1 MYKFSDA
8 WKKFLSEDEK
18 IETKAR
24 RHTFLL
30 EEDEEILTE
39 LDEEEKEVVDLAIR
53 AIDFNDLAFN
63 GLFGDKMRLIV
74 DFPVATGDEELSK
87 FVTLFEKLGYEANW
101 EKGTI
106 SGIRPKGLPD
116 GSVRDVKVQMKIGK
130 FLSKLLQYRKNIQEI
145 YQQKKLDN
153 KKAME
158 ARKKGEPYER
168 MDIINNEDLIRN
180 RKLIAHLA
188 SESADGFI
196 IPPALQTVEGILG
209 LQKYW
214 MKNAEFIKDNI
225 GQVDDETYSII
236 ITRHPLD
243 IWRMSDFEEIQSC
256 HSPPSRGGESTYYK
270 CAIAESHGHGAVA
283 YVVRTEDILDNFGS
297 GTVESAENDP
307 EFQSHT
313 EEVFYDDMRDEDS
326 GPITP
331 LSRARFRQMKY
342 YDSQQTAKSSKRFQT
357 GTELAV
363 PEHSVY
369 GEDMIGFIDRLTSWG
384 RESQQEAM
392 NKAPRRDGDGALMA
406 GNFVRFG
413 GSYHDSPGPT
423 AILADFFNVE
433 KTVGRVEID
442 TTTEDTLDSSLID
455 TPLFRVEREV
465 AEGLNEYRHRLA
477 HVEVDAEARDYAFP
491 GGNEAIIE
499 IAEADMIITFKEQEI
514 ESFPDAEGVSNILSE
529 LKEQNYGSYDWIEED
544 YTTSFGRV
552 DGKPAL
558 TIGIKVTELEDLKG
572 EGGAGRDQY
581 NTGKYFVVPGYFDVF
596 MRDLMDIDN
605 SYSDIKTALIPI
617 LKQYGVIEG
626 SVFEKFAKEVY
637 DEDIDYYEWT
647 LTAEEDDYQ
656 PGAFEWVIA
665 EADVE
670 IDMDDLGISEEA
682 ADKIVESK
690 EFWPRLQEA
699 LVSPSF
705 PRTACTNFYP
715 KMMVQ
720 DGIKMSGVGVL
731 GSLSVHIAFEV
742 TEQSEAC
749 QILNLRDVLEEN
761 DDSDE
766 LEELVRSVVLSF
778 VPQQAQQPQGDQAME
793 DEITE
798 IDDLYG
804 DTLDEKKKKKKSS
817 GKKDA
822 CYHKVKSRYKV
833 WPSAYASGALV
844 KCRKVGAKNWGN
856 SKKEHL
862 QSIIE
867 DEIARDMLLES
878 KDLIPGGLTAKL
890 KGSMKNKHAAL
901 AKRHKV
907 STKAIEDQ
915 IAKGIKVELEHTT
928 DKNIAH
934 EIAMDHVYEDPKYY
948 DKLKKVETNEAKK
961 RKLTKK
967 PSSETSLRDWFKRKG
982 APGKKGGWVDCN
994 TCRKDKKTGRK
1005 KCSPCG
1011 RSSGEKRAK
1020 YPSCRPTPA
1029 ACGKRGKYGKKS
1041 KAGKKG

>member
-1 MYKFSDA
+1 MYNFSDA
-8 WKKFLSEDEK
+8 WKKFLFEDKK
-18 IETKAR
+18 IETKPR
-24 RHTFLL
+24 RHTFLF
-30 EEDEEILTE
+30 EEDEDILTE

-87 FVTLFEKLGYEANW
+87 FVSLFERLGYTANW

-145 YQQKKLDN
+145 YQQKKIDN

-158 ARKKGEPYER
+158 ARKKGESYER

-188 SESADGFI
+188 SESADGFV

-270 CAIAESHGHGAVA
+270 CAVAESHGHGAVA

-313 EEVFYDDMRDEDS
+313 EEVFYDDMREEDS

-392 NKAPRRDGDGALMA
+392 NKAPRRDGALMA

-572 EGGAGRDQY
+572 EGGAGQDQY

-637 DEDIDYYEWT
+637 DEDLEYYEWT

-656 PGAFEWVIA
+656 PGAFDWVIA

-670 IDMDDLGISEEA
+670 IDMDDLGISEDL

-690 EFWPRLQEA
+690 DFWPRLQEA

-715 KMMVQ
+715 KMIVQ
-720 DGIKMSGVGVL
+720 DGIRMSGVGML

-742 TEQSEAC
+742 TEQSQPC
-749 QILNLRDVLEEN
+749 DILNLRDVLEEN

-804 DTLDEKKKKKKSS
+804 DTLDEKKKKKKKSS

-867 DEIARDMLLES
+867 DEIARDMLLEKRKYRQD
-878 KDLIPGGLTAKL
+878 KDYDARQLRIGTKHEFEHTKDPVEAEKIAKDHLDEDPMYYVKL
-890 KGSMKNKHAAL
+890 KR
-901 AKRHKV
+901 AK
-907 STKAIEDQ
+907 IDE
-915 IAKGIKVELEHTT
+915 
-928 DKNIAH
+928 
-934 EIAMDHVYEDPKYY
+934 
-948 DKLKKVETNEAKK
+948 KKKKK

-1011 RSSGEKRAK
+1011 RSGGEKRAK

>member
-1 MYKFSDA
+1 MYNFNGI
-8 WKKFLSEDEK
+8 WNKFLFEDKK
-18 IETKAR
+18 IETKSQ

-39 LDEEEKEVVDLAIR
+39 LDEDERAAVDR
-53 AIDFNDLAFN
+53 ALQYIDFDKLAFN
-63 GLFGDKMRLIV
+63 NLYGDKMRLVI

-87 FVTLFEKLGYEANW
+87 FVSLFEKLGYEANW

-106 SGIRPKGLPD
+106 FGLRPKGLPD

-130 FLSKLLQYRKNIQEI
+130 FFSKLLQYRKNIKEL
-145 YQQKKLDN
+145 YEQKRLDN
-153 KKAME
+153 RKAME
-158 ARKKGEPYER
+158 ARKKGESYER
-168 MDIINNEDLIRN
+168 MDIINNEDMIRN
-180 RKLIAHLA
+180 KKLIAHLA
-188 SESADGFI
+188 SESPDGFV
-196 IPPALQTVEGILG
+196 IPPALQTIEGILA

-243 IWRMSDFEEIQSC
+243 IWRMSDFEGIESC
-256 HSPPSRGGESTYYK
+256 HSPPSRGGESNYYK
-270 CAIAESHGHGAVA
+270 CAVADSHGHGAVA
-283 YVVRTEDILDNFGS
+283 YAVRTEDLLENYGS
-297 GTVESAENDP
+297 GTIESVESDP
-307 EFQSHT
+307 NFQSHDD
-313 EEVFYDDMRDEDS
+313 EVFFDKMRPADS
-326 GPITP
+326 GPLDPI
-331 LSRARFRQMKY
+331 SRVRFRQMKAY
-342 YDSQQTAKSSKRFQT
+342 NNFREAEYERFQT
-357 GTELAV
+357 GTEIAV
-363 PEHSVY
+363 PEFSVY
-369 GEDMIGFIDRLTSWG
+369 GEDMIGIVDRLTNWA
-384 RESQQEAM
+384 RANQEEAM
-392 NKAPRRDGDGALMA
+392 NNAPRKDGVLNAS
-406 GNFVRFG
+406 NFVRFG

-423 AILADFFNVE
+423 RILAGLFNVDNV
-433 KTVGRVEID
+433 VGQVILD
-442 TTTEDTLDSSLID
+442 TTTENTLDSELLGD
-455 TPLFRVEREV
+455 NPLFQAEQEV

-477 HVEVDAEARDYAFP
+477 HVEIDAEARDYAFP
-491 GGNEAIIE
+491 GGNETIIE

-514 ESFPDAEGVSNILSE
+514 ESFPDAEGVSNILTD
-529 LKEQNYGSYDWIEED
+529 LKDQSYGSYDWVEND
-544 YTTSFGRV
+544 YTTGFGRV

-558 TIGIKVTELEDLKG
+558 TIGIKVTELEDLRA
-572 EGGAGRDQY
+572 EGGANQDQY

-596 MRDLMDIDN
+596 MQELVHLDN
-605 SYSDIKTALIPI
+605 QYSDIKTALIPI

-637 DEDIDYYEWT
+637 EEDLEYYEWT

-670 IDMDDLGISEEA
+670 IDMDDLGISEEL

-690 EFWPRLQEA
+690 DFWPRLQEA

-715 KMMVQ
+715 KMLIQ

-731 GSLSVHIAFEV
+731 ESLSVHIAFEV
-742 TEQSEAC
+742 TEQSEPC
-749 QILNLRDVLEEN
+749 DILNLRDVLEEN

-766 LEELVRSVVLSF
+766 LEELVKNVVLSF
-778 VPQQAQQPQGDQAME
+778 VPQQDQQAQQQTQDDQAME

-804 DTLDEKKKKKKSS
+804 DTLDEKKKKKKKKKSS
-817 GKKDA
+817 GKKAA

-867 DEIARDMLLES
+867 DEIARDILLE
-878 KDLIPGGLTAKL
+878 
-890 KGSMKNKHAAL
+890 
-901 AKRHKV
+901 
-907 STKAIEDQ
+907 
-915 IAKGIKVELEHTT
+915 
-928 DKNIAH
+928 
-934 EIAMDHVYEDPKYY
+934 
-948 DKLKKVETNEAKK
+948 KKKKKK

-967 PSSETSLRDWFKRKG
+967 PSSETSLRDWFGRKG